1 MTWIEERP
9 PTPDSGALFE
19 AFRAAMAGYPAEY
32 SAPPGEAAHLPE
44 AVKRDSIVRAH
55 SLIPEA
61 LQHVFSGYRSM
72 LDPKLPLGRRQ
83 HEMIATVVSALNY
96 CHY

>member
-1 MTWIEERP
+1 MTWIEQRL

-19 AFRAAMAGYPAEY
+19 AFRAAMTGYPPEY
-32 SAPPGEAAHLPE
+32 AAAPGEALPE

-55 SLIPEA
+55 SLLPEV
-61 LQHVFSGYRSM
+61 LRHVFSGYRSM
-72 LDPKLPLGRRQ
+72 LDPQLPLGRRQ
-83 HEMIATVVSALNY
+83 HEMIATVVSALNH

>member
-1 MTWIEERP
+1 MTWIEERL

-19 AFRAAMAGYPAEY
+19 AFRAAMTGYPPEY
-32 SAPPGEAAHLPE
+32 SAPPGPASHLPA

-61 LQHVFSGYRSM
+61 LRHVFSGYRSM
-72 LDPKLPLGRRQ
+72 LDPELPLGRRQ
-83 HEMIATVVSALNY
+83 HEMIATVVSALNH
-96 CHY
+96 CHF

>member
-1 MTWIEERP
+1 MTWIEERR

-32 SAPPGEAAHLPE
+32 SAPPSEVSPLPA

-55 SLIPEA
+55 SLVPEA
-61 LQHVFSGYRSM
+61 LRHVFSGYRAM
-72 LDPKLPLGRRQ
+72 LDPELPLARRQ
-83 HEMIATVVSALNY
+83 HEMIATVVSALNH
-96 CHY
+96 CHF